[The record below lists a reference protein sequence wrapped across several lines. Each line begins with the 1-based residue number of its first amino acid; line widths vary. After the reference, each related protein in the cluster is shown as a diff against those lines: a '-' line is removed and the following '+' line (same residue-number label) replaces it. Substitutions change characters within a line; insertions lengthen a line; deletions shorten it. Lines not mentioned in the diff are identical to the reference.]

1 MTEPNTQSFEP
12 NAQPASQVWSVLS
25 ESLREAAMARL
36 EDAAEAG
43 DERAF
48 LLALKEIE
56 NEELSVADFIRIIRW
71 ALRAGAY
78 KAAYE
83 VSARG
88 ASLYPADSELQKH
101 ARVLAPPKL
110 ISSSLPPDPDIE
122 VNHNWM
128 KQHGKEYRGQWVA
141 VRNGQLLGASATLDD
156 LVSQL
161 DDRKDAL
168 ITIAY

>member
-1 MTEPNTQSFEP
+1 
-12 NAQPASQVWSVLS
+12 
-25 ESLREAAMARL
+25 MARL

-43 DERAF
+43 DETAF

-56 NEELSVADFIRIIRW
+56 KEELSVADFIRVIRW
-71 ALRAGAY
+71 ALKAGAY

-83 VSARG
+83 VSAQG
-88 ASLYPADSELQKH
+88 ASLYPANSELQKH

-110 ISSSLPPDPDIE
+110 ISSSLPPDPGIE
-122 VNHNWM
+122 ANHNWM

-141 VRNGQLLGASATLDD
+141 VRNGQWLGASATLDD

>member
-1 MTEPNTQSFEP
+1 MTEPNAQSFEP
-12 NAQPASQVWSVLS
+12 NAQPASQAWSVLS
-25 ESLREAAMARL
+25 ESLLEETMARL
-36 EDAAEAG
+36 ENAAKAG

-56 NEELSVADFIRIIRW
+56 YEELSVADFIRIIRG
-71 ALRAGAY
+71 ALKAGAY

-88 ASLYPADSELQKH
+88 ATLYPADSELQKH

-110 ISSSLPPDPDIE
+110 ISSSLPPDPDVE
-122 VNHNWM
+122 ANHNWM
-128 KQHGKEYRGQWVA
+128 KRHGKEFRGQWVA
-141 VRNGQLLGASATLDD
+141 VRKGQLLGASATLDD
-156 LVSQL
+156 LVGQL
-161 DDRKDAL
+161 DDRRDTL